1 MKIKVLLQARSFS
14 KRLPFKSLHSIYGLP
29 AVLLCVK
36 RLSNT
41 GAEVIVLTSNETQ
54 DDELVKLLV
63 SFNIKVFRG
72 SLKNVYERFIKAT
85 KNMKNDDIIVRAT
98 ADNIFNDGYLI
109 DQMYKKFKKEKLN
122 YLSLSRNHNAPKGIG
137 VELIK
142 LNILRSLSKRKL
154 SPSDKEHV
162 TLSIRKK
169 AEFKK
174 FIEFKDFKFKKIV
187 SKIRVT
193 IDTIEDFIKIKK
205 FVEDQEN
212 FIGIKS
218 KDLIRKFIKQD
229 KNLQKDLKKQI
240 KKKRLL
246 ILGASHDQVGTIK
259 IAKNMG
265 LHTIAFDKNF
275 NAAGK
280 NLVDQFILL
289 SNRNLESLKFFV
301 KSIEINGV
309 ISQGLDLPHISSSL
323 EKQIGIKNIPIKTS
337 YICTDKYKMKRF
349 FKRNLIPVP
358 KFFLQPKD
366 KRLRKIEKYPI
377 VIKPLDKSGAKGVL
391 LCRNIKDFQKLNK
404 KTFAETEKK
413 NILIEEYLE
422 GPQIS
427 TESLIYN
434 SQIFTAGYVDRNYE
448 MLNTTKP
455 AIIENGGTYP
465 SNYIKFYNLINNYI
479 SILAK
484 KLKIKNGVIK
494 GDIVINKNKV
504 FFIEIAVRLS
514 GGDFSESVIPFSSSF
529 NLIKN
534 SIKLAINKKLKKE
547 ELKINFKK
555 IYYANRYFF
564 AKKGRLTKIDGIEKV
579 EKKSWIK
586 KILIFNKLG
595 DKLEKTSNHS
605 NRLGVF
611 VLSAPSIGVLNKRI
625 KYVYSKIKFKIKSY

>member
-1 MKIKVLLQARSFS
+1 MKIKVLLQARTFS

-29 AVLLCVK
+29 TVLLCVK

-41 GAEVIVLTSNETQ
+41 GAEVIVLTSNKTQ
-54 DDELVKLLV
+54 DDELVKLLK

-72 SLKNVYERFIKAT
+72 SLKNVYARFIKAT

-109 DQMYKKFKKEKLN
+109 NQMYKKFKKEKLN

-142 LNILRSLSKRKL
+142 LNILRSLNKRKL

-162 TLSIRKK
+162 TPSIRKK
-169 AEFKK
+169 AELKK
-174 FIEFKDFKFKKIV
+174 FIEFKDFKFKKNIG
-187 SKIRVT
+187 KIRVT

-212 FIGIKS
+212 FIEIKS

-229 KNLQKDLKKQI
+229 KILQKYFKKQI

-246 ILGASHDQVGTIK
+246 ILGASHDQVGTIN

-301 KSIEINGV
+301 KSLKINGV

-323 EKQIGIKNIPIKTS
+323 ERQIGIKNIPIKTS
-337 YICTDKYKMKRF
+337 YICTDKYKMKKF
-349 FKRNLIPVP
+349 FKRNFIPVP

-366 KRLRKIEKYPI
+366 KRLRKIEKFPI
-377 VIKPLDKSGAKGVL
+377 VIKPLDKSGSKGVL

-434 SQIFTAGYVDRNYE
+434 GQIYTAGYVDRNYE
-448 MLNTTKP
+448 MLDATEP

-465 SNYIKFYNLINNYI
+465 SNYFKFYNPINNYI
-479 SILAK
+479 HTLAK
-484 KLKIKNGVIK
+484 KLNIKNGVIK
-494 GDIVINKNKV
+494 GDLVLNKNKI

-514 GGDFSESVIPFSSSF
+514 GGDFSESVIPLSSSF
-529 NLIKN
+529 NLLKN
-534 SIKLAINKKLKKE
+534 SINLVTGCKINKDD
-547 ELKINFKK
+547 LKIKFKNK
-555 IYYANRYFF
+555 FLANRYFF
-564 AKKGRLTKIDGIEKV
+564 SKKGKLKKIYGV
-579 EKKSWIK
+579 EKIINKSWIK
-586 KILIFNKLG
+586 KFKIFYDLNQSLPA
-595 DKLEKTSNHS
+595 TINHAT
-605 NRLGVF
+605 RLGVF
-611 VLSAPSIGVLNKRI
+611 VVEAKSKDLLNKRI
-625 KYVYSKIKFKIKSY
+625 KMVYDKIRFKIV